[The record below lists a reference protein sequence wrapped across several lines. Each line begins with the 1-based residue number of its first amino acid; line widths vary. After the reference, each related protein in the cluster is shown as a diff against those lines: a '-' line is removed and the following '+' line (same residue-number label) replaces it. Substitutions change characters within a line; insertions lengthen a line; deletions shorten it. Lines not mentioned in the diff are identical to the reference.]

1 MKNDNKS
8 NEPNLRMWIVKE
20 LTLKLSDYTPV
31 KCKYN
36 LTQLSRMHRKNREN
50 RTHDESSLFKVLL
63 HKG

>member
-31 KCKYN
+31 K
-36 LTQLSRMHRKNREN
+36 
-50 RTHDESSLFKVLL
+50 
-63 HKG
+63 